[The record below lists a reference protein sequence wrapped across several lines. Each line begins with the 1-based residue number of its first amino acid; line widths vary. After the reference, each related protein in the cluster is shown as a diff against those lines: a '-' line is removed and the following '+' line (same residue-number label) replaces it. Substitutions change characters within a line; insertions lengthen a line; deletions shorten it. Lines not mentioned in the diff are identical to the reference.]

1 MENLPYEKNTFDVV
15 CCAGSLSYGNNLLV
29 LNEINGVLKSDGYF
43 ISVDNLNENP
53 IYKLNRYIHYIRGNR
68 TLSTHTLHQ

>member
-15 CCAGSLSYGNNLLV
+15 CCAGSLSYGKNLLV

-53 IYKLNRYIHYIRGNR
+53 IY
-68 TLSTHTLHQ
+68 T